1 MDKPVHVYKS
11 YIRAEAAEVWDAIIN
26 PDKTVQYF
34 YGTSVESDWEVGST
48 MNYRNPDGTLASEGR
63 IISIDPPKRLE
74 FTFHALWDDELEAEG
89 PVREVWE
96 LIEING
102 MVELK
107 IELYDLSEDS
117 KALEEFSNGF
127 PYIVA
132 GLKSLVETGQ
142 ALPPPYA
149 TG

>member
-1 MDKPVHVYKS
+1 M
-11 YIRAEAAEVWDAIIN
+11 
-26 PDKTVQYF
+26 
-34 YGTSVESDWEVGST
+34 
-48 MNYRNPDGTLASEGR
+48 
-63 IISIDPPKRLE
+63 
-74 FTFHALWDDELEAEG
+74 
-89 PVREVWE
+89 WE

-132 GLKSLVETGQ
+132 SLKSLVETGR
-142 ALPPPYA
+142 ALPPPYE